1 VPLELRSAD
10 AHARELF
17 TAEARAIEFL
27 VGTAGPVVIGAPGG
41 ARPAGTVLDVAGD
54 VEVLVGLRG
63 LVDRAKEAERVE
75 RGLKSVEKDIVVMT
89 KRLENKNFI
98 ANAPPEVVTEA
109 RAQLAQLER
118 RRARLLEARG
128 LVEEL

>member
-1 VPLELRSAD
+1 LK
-10 AHARELF
+10 
-17 TAEARAIEFL
+17 AEARAIEFL
-27 VGTAGPVVIGAPGG
+27 VGTAGPVVVAEPGG
-41 ARPAGTVLDVAGD
+41 KRPAGTVLDIAGD

-63 LVDRAKEAERVE
+63 LVDKTRAAERIA
-75 RGLKSVEKDIVVMT
+75 RALKAVEKDTVVMT

-118 RRARLLEARG
+118 QRARLFEAQK